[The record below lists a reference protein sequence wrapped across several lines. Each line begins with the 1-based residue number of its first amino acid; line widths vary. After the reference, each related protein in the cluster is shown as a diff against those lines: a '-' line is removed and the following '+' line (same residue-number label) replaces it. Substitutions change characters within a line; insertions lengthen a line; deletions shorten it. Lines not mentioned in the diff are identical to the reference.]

1 MGKEYHK
8 LVRDRIPE
16 IIRKSGN
23 ECEVVILS
31 DAEYCQALRLK
42 LMEEAGEA
50 AEAKGEDLVAELA
63 DLYEVIDALMA
74 SYGIS
79 GDRILKAQV
88 KRREERG
95 GFAQKIMLLR
105 TGSKGES

>member
-16 IIRKSGN
+16 IIRENGI
-23 ECEVVILS
+23 ECEVTVLS
-31 DAEYCQALRLK
+31 DAEYSQALRQK
-42 LMEEAGEA
+42 LMEESGEA
-50 AEAKGEDLVAELA
+50 AEAEGEDLVAELA

-74 SYGIS
+74 SSGIS

-105 TGSKGES
+105 TL